1 MLVYCP
7 LTPRQKLLYQAI
19 KNKISIEDLLQS
31 STTGTDK
38 AGSAASSLMNL
49 VMQFRKVHSVFRPCV
64 VACIAVMLS
73 DFAGI
78 LKEFIVTP
86 NDADIVLN

>member
-1 MLVYCP
+1 MYCL
-7 LTPRQKLLYQAI
+7 LTSRQKLLYQGI

-49 VMQFRKVHSVFRPCV
+49 VMQFRKVHLLFKPC
-64 VACIAVMLS
+64 MNT
-73 DFAGI
+73 
-78 LKEFIVTP
+78 FIRQGRAQAKKSNNKKIKDVK
-86 NDADIVLN
+86 NKIKDV